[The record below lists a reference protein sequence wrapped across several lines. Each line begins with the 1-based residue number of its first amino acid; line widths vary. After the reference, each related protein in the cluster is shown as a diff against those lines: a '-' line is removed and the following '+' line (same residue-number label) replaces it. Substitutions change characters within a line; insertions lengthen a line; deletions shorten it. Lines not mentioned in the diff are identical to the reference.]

1 MVALG
6 DKEIA
11 ASKESSADEVLNKR
25 FLRRLEHVVAK
36 RGQHR
41 PAVLMTLA
49 YRGIRCAVANCSHR
63 FYTERTNVPSRP
75 NFRRQ
80 FAWRRS

>member
-25 FLRRLEHVVAK
+25 FLRA
-36 RGQHR
+36 
-41 PAVLMTLA
+41 P
-49 YRGIRCAVANCSHR
+49 
-63 FYTERTNVPSRP
+63 
-75 NFRRQ
+75 
-80 FAWRRS
+80 